1 MGKLSEFFKLHF
13 DPEKQK
19 IVKDQEQEEVESVF
33 DGDTY
38 TWSIEFELTGNVN
51 DFDLAKEYLLEDTM
65 LNYYSGIAKKY
76 MRSIDWV
83 LQTPHSGKVFIRGQL
98 SYMSERLAEQLLS
111 FINEQNSDGLGEGFE
126 QQEFAEIDLGNDE
139 YTTVGFKF
147 IEDPNFILENN

>member
-1 MGKLSEFFKLHF
+1 MGKLSDFFNFHF
-13 DPEKQK
+13 DANKKK
-19 IVKDQEQEEVESVF
+19 IVQGQEQEEQKSMF

-76 MRSIDWV
+76 IRAIDWV
-83 LQTPHSGKVFIRGQL
+83 LQTPHSGKIFIRGQL
-98 SYMSERLAEQLLS
+98 SYMSDRLAEQLLS

-147 IEDPNFILENN
+147 IEEPNFILENT